1 MTGIVRGLILVA
13 AMMLAAGL
21 SKGYAQNTS
30 AVPYIDSWHRYQVTS
45 DAAANSVTWWLQ
57 SDETLSPVTRLDLS
71 ALDAGGAS
79 WITIGTG
86 VGTDIIDIK
95 FVDAQFNSGQTWYLI
110 FSEWDNTAGTGN
122 CVARRSTRIDIVEN
136 TFYLSM
142 EYNNEGCNGFED
154 EIWFNTDNITQP
166 MDGGEIGFT
175 VTMNKEEAFNLR
187 QWSFNGSIN
196 ITGFDISLTAPYP
209 SGTTDR
215 GNNWSISNVSEVGTI
230 TYFTITI
237 LTPAAIDNYS
247 TEVVNFNIDITGPPI
262 NDTHVVF
269 NVTDGDALSGYSF
282 DVHTDDNLLR
292 GGDREYVIDLWGIP
306 NTSLVS
312 VIQN

>member
-1 MTGIVRGLILVA
+1 MGILKGLILVA
-13 AMMLAAGL
+13 AMMLTAGL
-21 SKGYAQNTS
+21 SNGYAQNNS
-30 AVPYIDSWHRYQVTS
+30 ANPYINSWHRYQVNS
-45 DAAANSVTWWLQ
+45 DASANRVSWWLQ

-86 VGTDIIDIK
+86 VGTDYIDIK

-122 CVARRSTRIDIVEN
+122 CIARRSTEIVIQEN
-136 TFYLSM
+136 TFYLSLP
-142 EYNNEGCNGFED
+142 GDDDDCNGFED
-154 EIWFNTDNITQP
+154 DIWANTDNITLP

-175 VTMNKEEAFNLR
+175 INMHKETGLNIR

-196 ITGFDISLTAPYP
+196 ITGFNISMIAPYP
-209 SGTTDR
+209 TGTTDR
-215 GNNWSISNVSEVGTI
+215 GNNWSISNVSVVGNI
-230 TYFTITI
+230 TNFTLTV
-237 LTPAAIDNYS
+237 LTPSLVDNYD
-247 TEVVNFNIDITGPPI
+247 TEVVSLNLDISGPPI

-269 NVTDGDALSGYSF
+269 NVTAGDALSGSAF
-282 DVHTDDNLLR
+282 DIHTDDNLLL

-312 VIQN
+312 VVQN